1 MGQCKDV
8 MVIWDWKQFGFSRL
22 QPFFP
27 RHVLALGT
35 VAVSA
40 GIIRNPLGT
49 AMITFFNM
57 TTEFGRSTTQKIVD
71 NLVVLREKRE
81 GILILANVFP

>member
-1 MGQCKDV
+1 
-8 MVIWDWKQFGFSRL
+8 MVIWDWQQFGFSRI

-40 GIIRNPLGT
+40 GIIRNPLGA
-49 AMITFFNM
+49 AMITFFHM
-57 TTEFGRSTTQKIVD
+57 ATEFFRSATQKIVD
-71 NLVVLREKRE
+71 NLVMLREKRE
-81 GILILANVFP
+81 GILILSNVFP